1 MMAITAHHL
10 GQHQQARQLAQRALD
25 APQNLIRLSANA
37 PLQIDRKITMSAVI
51 ARSLWLEGHID
62 PAIDLIRSVTERA
75 LGFDHALPLCYAL
88 SLAAFPIAF
97 WTGEMQQAR
106 ELAHLLEVHGMR
118 HSTHYYTL
126 WAKAYRSVLALID
139 RDRGLESTQPVGDRP
154 SHDPRIIEML
164 CTMHPSFITPVEAKR
179 ADARGGAWCAA
190 EVLRAHA
197 EMSRSQGQPR
207 EYVEGVFHRSLQIAR
222 EQGARSWELRT
233 SISLARVLSE
243 DGSRSRAREALAPV
257 YERFGSGH
265 QTSDLRAAASFL
277 EQLD

>member
-10 GQHQQARQLAQRALD
+10 GQHQKARQLAQRALD
-25 APQNLIRLSANA
+25 APQTLIRLSANA
-37 PLQIDRKITMSAVI
+37 PSQIDRKITMRAVI
-51 ARSLWLEGHID
+51 ARSLWLEGHVD
-62 PAIDLIRSVTERA
+62 SAIDLVRSVTERA

-97 WTGEMQQAR
+97 WIGDMQQAR
-106 ELAHLLEVHGMR
+106 ELVHLLEVHGIR

-126 WAKAYRSVLALID
+126 WAKAYRSVLALVD
-139 RDRGLESTQPVGDRP
+139 RDRGNGSTQPFDVRP
-154 SHDPRIIEML
+154 SQDPRIIEML
-164 CTMHPSFITPVEAKR
+164 CTMHPSFITPVDVTR

-197 EMSRSQGQPR
+197 EMAQSQGRPR

-233 SISLARVLSE
+233 SISLARLLSE
-243 DGSRSRAREALAPV
+243 RGSRGRAREVLAPV
-257 YERFGSGH
+257 YERFGSSH
-265 QTSDLRAAASFL
+265 QTSDLQAAATFL